1 MESSKSNVLKKIFA
15 SFLAATMLLGVVT
28 GCGNGNDVSSTEGTG
43 VDAPHSDVALPT
55 TKVKSSKVNYDE
67 MIKLMEAD
75 QKINENVV
83 GYLNVPGTNIQ
94 EPVLHNAAE
103 DNEYYIDRKLDG
115 SIAGASYNNIV
126 DTVVYAEQRT
136 DFAQDVLNGS
146 ANYVLFGH
154 NWNNI
159 RPPYA
164 IGDDGTDKYTMF
176 AELPS
181 FTDKEFAE
189 NHPYL
194 YLSTGDNEMIFK
206 VFAVLYSEDN
216 WAENEGVTFNY
227 IDPNLSSS
235 QKSTFYT
242 QCLTRSMWN
251 YADVDCAPSDIF
263 ITLSTCTREFDV
275 GGEQRF
281 LVVGRM
287 LREGED
293 DTADTTTIYENVD
306 YVQPNF

>member
-1 MESSKSNVLKKIFA
+1 MNNSILKKVGA
-15 SFLAATMLLGVVT
+15 SLLASMMLVSVMT
-28 GCGNGNDVSSTEGTG
+28 GCNKDKP
-43 VDAPHSDVALPT
+43 VDGETSGIDASHSDVPLPT
-55 TKVKSSKVNYDE
+55 TKVKSSKVSYDE
-67 MIKLMEAD
+67 MVKLMEAD
-75 QKINENVV
+75 QKINENVTA
-83 GYLNVPGTNIQ
+83 YLNVPGTNIQ
-94 EPVLHNAAE
+94 MPVLHNANE

-115 SIAGASYNNIV
+115 SIAGANYNNIV

-136 DFAQDVLNGS
+136 NFAEDVLNGS

-189 NHPYL
+189 SNPYI
-194 YLSTGDNEMIFK
+194 YLSTADNEMIFK
-206 VFAVLYSEDN
+206 VFAVFYSEAD
-216 WAENEGVTFNY
+216 WVDKESGVTFNY
-227 IDPNLSSS
+227 IDPNLSNS
-235 QKSTFYT
+235 QKSTFYG
-242 QCLTRSMWN
+242 QAVTRSMWN
-251 YADVDCAPSDIF
+251 YSEVECAPSDIF
-263 ITLSTCTREFDV
+263 VTLSTCTREFEAV

-281 LVVGRM
+281 IVVGRM

-293 DTADTTTIYENVD
+293 DTADTTKIFENVD
-306 YVQPNF
+306 YVEPNF